1 MNTNKNTPR
10 QWQEDQALYRY
21 QLISPLLD
29 EALDDAK
36 RSQLRKQIAE
46 KNDISERSLYRY
58 EKAFRDGSFSGLK
71 PQTRE
76 KRRSQQLPDNFDYL
90 LTQAIQLKREVPKRS
105 VNQIILIL
113 ELEGHVAPGVLKR
126 STLER
131 HLYAAGFGRRQMQMY
146 HDARESSSKRFCKP
160 HRMMLI
166 QGDIKY
172 GPKLPIGKNG
182 AKVQTY
188 LSSAIDDHSR
198 FLLHSQFYD
207 NQEEAIIEDTFHKAI
222 TRHGKFDACYFDNG
236 TQYLAK
242 QVKLSLSKLGI
253 RVMHAKPRSGK
264 SKGKIEKFHQV
275 VDAFSR
281 EAKLKNIRTLE
292 ELNRYWMIYRE
303 EYYHKDAHDGIR
315 EYYESLGAPVP
326 LEGISPLQEFNR
338 DSRPLTY
345 IDETVVAEA
354 FLHHENRKVDKGAC
368 ISFQGRKYETRP
380 SLIGFTVEIAY
391 DPVCPETITISY
403 PGMEPFVAKPVR
415 IGAFCDK
422 TPTLPISMQPKET
435 DTSRLLDAL
444 EKRYE
449 ESHQQLAGAI
459 SFAGLRKEGGANV

>member
-1 MNTNKNTPR
+1 MNLAPHGKMGRAEPIFLEPWGALCKPQTLCTPGR
-10 QWQEDQALYRY
+10 KCSQIPGGDKEQEVILVTQRRSGQRSSRLASRLMWQEDQALYRY

-207 NQEEAIIEDTFHKAI
+207 NQEETIVEATFHKVI
-222 TRHGKFDACYFDNG
+222 LKFGRFDKCYFDYSDKS
-236 TQYLAK
+236 TMPI
-242 QVKLSLSKLGI
+242 LS
-253 RVMHAKPRSGK
+253 
-264 SKGKIEKFHQV
+264 
-275 VDAFSR
+275 
-281 EAKLKNIRTLE
+281 
-292 ELNRYWMIYRE
+292 
-303 EYYHKDAHDGIR
+303 
-315 EYYESLGAPVP
+315 
-326 LEGISPLQEFNR
+326 
-338 DSRPLTY
+338 
-345 IDETVVAEA
+345 
-354 FLHHENRKVDKGAC
+354 
-368 ISFQGRKYETRP
+368 
-380 SLIGFTVEIAY
+380 EIA
-391 DPVCPETITISY
+391 
-403 PGMEPFVAKPVR
+403 
-415 IGAFCDK
+415 
-422 TPTLPISMQPKET
+422 
-435 DTSRLLDAL
+435 
-444 EKRYE
+444 
-449 ESHQQLAGAI
+449 
-459 SFAGLRKEGGANV
+459 